1 MDHQHATPIRISAD
15 GQTSRLERI
24 PLQGAESSSAY
35 NEDWL
40 QDLLF
45 KHPESLPLLEI
56 DPAFSNPI
64 PVVRELNTA
73 AGPLDVL
80 YITPQGKLIVLEAKL
95 WRNPEARRQVIGQ
108 ILDYAKELSAWTL
121 EDLEREVSRLRRK
134 ITGQATRIYDL
145 VRDHPS
151 ALPEA
156 DFNDAMARCL
166 RQGEFMLLIVGDGIR
181 QGAASIAE
189 FLERNGTLLFTFGLV
204 EMAIYRT
211 AEQDLLLC
219 PRILA
224 QTTIIKRSVISLQ
237 AEGLVVSDTSGAEA
251 SETPRELTDLDR
263 FYLEFWPEFL
273 GKLKLDDPGQPMA
286 KPTRVGNIFF
296 SLPSSSDAWI
306 TVYFWQQR
314 KEIGV
319 FLTFTRG
326 SQQGDSI
333 FKRLADQKDE
343 INKEIAFPLS
353 WESEGGK
360 HKIVVRRQFDD
371 LCSPGNREQ
380 IKQWFADVINRYV
393 NTFRPRIERILA
405 ET

>member
-24 PLQGAESSSAY
+24 PLQGAESSSTY

-45 KHPESLPLLEI
+45 NHPESLPLLEI

-80 YITPQGKLIVLEAKL
+80 YVTPQGKLIVLEAKL

-211 AEQDLLLC
+211 PEQDLLVC

-237 AEGLVVSDTSGAEA
+237 AEGLVVSDTSDAEA
-251 SETPRELTDLDR
+251 SEIPRELTDLDR

-273 GKLKLDDPGQPMA
+273 RNLKLDDPGQPIA

-296 SLPSSSDAWI
+296 ALPSSSDTWI
-306 TVYFWQQR
+306 TVYFLQQR

-319 FLTFTRG
+319 FLTFSRG

-333 FKRLADQKDE
+333 FKRLADQKDA
-343 INKEIAFPLS
+343 INQEFAFPLS
-353 WESEGGK
+353 WETEDGK
-360 HKIVVRRQFDD
+360 HKIIARRQFDD
-371 LCSPGNREQ
+371 LRSPGNREQ